1 MRRPALRALTVS
13 LILVVSLAGCS
24 ALGDDPTRDERAVE
38 ALEDAR
44 AALDETAT
52 YRYEGELSVAADH
65 QHIDGSV
72 FGAVDLANETMYT
85 NATIDGTTLESYLE
99 GDTRREQCPAPWDG
113 WHVESLDEDEDEAES
128 DPWPDDTPA
137 HSQLS
142 LFEDG
147 DLHWNGTETYDGREA
162 IRLTGSPPADA
173 FDDGRIGGS
182 RFDFGGPNLEDA
194 STTLWLDAETG
205 RPLETSVEFEV
216 SGNDETATASITMR
230 YSAYDEPASI
240 DVPTVPSEDRY
251 ELGCPGT

>member
-13 LILVVSLAGCS
+13 LLLVVSLAGCS

-38 ALEDAR
+38 ALEDAQV
-44 AALDETAT
+44 ALDETST
-52 YRYEGELSVAADH
+52 YRYEGDLSVAADH
-65 QHIDGSV
+65 QRIDGSA
-72 FGAVDLANETMYT
+72 FGTVNLANETMFT
-85 NATIDGTTLESYLE
+85 NATIDGTTLESYLD
-99 GDTRREQCPAPWDG
+99 GDTRREQCPPPWDG
-113 WHVESLDEDEDEAES
+113 WHVESLDEDGDEG

-147 DLHWNGTETYDGREA
+147 DLYWNGTETYDGREA

-173 FDDGRIGGS
+173 FDDGGLSGS
-182 RFDFGGPNLEDA
+182 RFDFGGPNLEDVR
-194 STTLWLDAETG
+194 TTLWLDAETG

-216 SGNDETATASITMR
+216 TNGDERATASVTMR
-230 YSAYDEPASI
+230 YSAYDEPVAI
-240 DVPTVPSEDRY
+240 DVPAVPSDQRY

>member
-1 MRRPALRALTVS
+1 MS

-24 ALGDDPTRDERAVE
+24 ALGDEPTRDERAVE

-44 AALDETAT
+44 TVLDETST
-52 YRYEGELSVAADH
+52 YRYEGELSVAADR
-65 QHIDGSV
+65 QRIDGSV
-72 FGAVDLANETMYT
+72 FGAVDLANETLYT

-99 GDTRREQCPAPWDG
+99 GETRREQCPPPWDG
-113 WHVESLDEDEDEAES
+113 WNVESLDEDEG

-147 DLHWNGTETYDGREA
+147 DLYWNGTEAYDGREA

-173 FDDGRIGGS
+173 FDDSGLSSS

-194 STTLWLDAETG
+194 HTTLWLDAETG
-205 RPLETSVEFEV
+205 RPLETSVEFDV
-216 SGNDETATASITMR
+216 SGDGETATVSITMR
-230 YSAYDEPASI
+230 YSAYDEPVSI
-240 DVPTVPSEDRY
+240 DVPTVPSDQRY